1 MEHIISSAAVFVI
14 NVVTV
19 NELVMSILFQSVA
32 TNVLSILI
40 KEYVRK
46 DIYLMNT
53 NLFQGK
59 N

>member
-14 NVVTV
+14 NIVTV